1 MAYYPR
7 VADAVLAKGLTSSG
21 AVLIEGAKGCGK
33 TETAARAAKS
43 TVQFDTN
50 PDVAIKMD
58 IDPKLVLKGETP
70 RLLDEW
76 QLFPRIWDFT
86 RREVDLRKE
95 KGQFILTGS
104 ATPDEQARRHSG
116 AGRFSVMR
124 MRPMSWFERGW
135 SSGEVS
141 LKSLFDGDPL
151 QSADTDFSIEGLSEK
166 IALGGWPGL
175 IGENADA
182 AFEFAK
188 NYVTLIAEVDV
199 DRVSERRRNSLKV
212 LRFIRSLARNI
223 STEASLR
230 AIASD
235 AGGSDDTLDNETAS
249 AYLQALERLMVTE
262 NLPAWNPHIRS
273 SAALRKS
280 PKRHF
285 CDPSLALG
293 ALGMTAGKLASDLKF
308 LGMLFESVV
317 IRDLRVYAWA
327 AGGSV
332 SHYRD
337 ATGHEVDAIID
348 FPDGRWGAFEVKM
361 GMGAV
366 EEAAAN
372 LRALSAK
379 IDTSKTPAASALCV
393 ITGNGFAHRR
403 SDGVCV
409 IPLATLRN

>member
-7 VADAVLAKGLTSSG
+7 IADAVLAKGLTSSG
-21 AVLIEGAKGCGK
+21 AVLIEGTKGCGK

-43 TVQFDTN
+43 IVQFDTDPN
-50 PDVAIKMD
+50 VAIKMD

-175 IGENADA
+175 IGENADT
-182 AFEFAK
+182 AFEFTK

-293 ALGMTAGKLASDLKF
+293 ALEITAKKLASDLKF

-327 AGGSV
+327 TGGSV

-337 ATGHEVDAIID
+337 ATGHEIDAIID

-366 EEAAAN
+366 EEAATN
-372 LRALSAK
+372 LRALSEK
-379 IDTSKTPAASALCV
+379 IDTSKTPAPSALCV

-409 IPLATLRN
+409 IPLASLRN

>member
-1 MAYYPR
+1 MAYHSR
-7 VADAVLAKGLTSSG
+7 MADAVLARGLKSSG
-21 AVLIEGAKGCGK
+21 AVLIEGAKACGK
-33 TETAARAAKS
+33 TETAARIAKS
-43 TVQFDTN
+43 VSLFDTD
-50 PDVAIKMD
+50 PDVPIKMD
-58 IDPKLVLKGETP
+58 IDPTLILQGATP

-86 RREVDLRKE
+86 RREVDARKQ
-95 KGQFILTGS
+95 KGQFVLTGS
-104 ATPDEQARRHSG
+104 ATSDDKARRHSG
-116 AGRFSVMR
+116 AGRFSVLK

-141 LKSLFDGDPL
+141 LQSLVETEAPR
-151 QSADTDFSIEGLSEK
+151 SADAEFSIPGLCDR

-175 IGENADA
+175 IGEDADA
-182 AFEFAK
+182 AFEFTK
-188 NYVTLIAEVDV
+188 NYVNLIAEVDV
-199 DRVSERRRNSLKV
+199 DRVSERRRNAAKV

-223 STEASLR
+223 STEASLH

-235 AGGSDDTLDNETAS
+235 AAGSDDTLDDDTAR

-293 ALGMTAGKLASDLKF
+293 ALGITARKLASDLRF
-308 LGMLFESVV
+308 LGMLFESTV
-317 IRDLRVYAWA
+317 IRDLRVYAWG

-337 ATGHEVDAIID
+337 ATGHEVDAIVEY
-348 FPDGRWGAFEVKM
+348 PDGRWGAFEVKM
-361 GMGAV
+361 GGGAV
-366 EEAAAN
+366 EQATSN
-372 LRALSAK
+372 LLALAAK
-379 IDTSKTPAASALCV
+379 IDTASTQPPAVLCV

-403 SDGVCV
+403 KDGVCV
-409 IPLATLRN
+409 VPLATLCP

>member
-7 VADAVLAKGLTSSG
+7 IADAVLTKGLTSSG

-33 TETAARAAKS
+33 TETATRTAKS
-43 TVQFDTN
+43 DVHFDTD

-58 IDPKLVLKGETP
+58 IDPNLVLNGEAP

-76 QLFPRIWDFT
+76 QLFPRIWDFA
-86 RREVDLRKE
+86 RREIDKRKK

-124 MRPMSWFERGW
+124 MRPMSWFEREW

-141 LKSLFDGDPL
+141 LKSIFDGDAF
-151 QSADTDFSIEGLSEK
+151 QSASTDFSIEGLSEK

-175 IGENADA
+175 IGENSAA
-182 AFEFAK
+182 AFEFTR

-212 LRFIRSLARNI
+212 LRFIRSLSRNI
-223 STEASLR
+223 STEASVR

-293 ALGMTAGKLASDLKF
+293 ALGITAKKLASDLNF

-327 AGGSV
+327 DGGSV

-337 ATGHEVDAIID
+337 ASGHEVDAIIE
-348 FPDGRWGAFEVKM
+348 FPDGNWGAFEVKM

-366 EEAAAN
+366 DQAAAN
-372 LRALSAK
+372 LLAFAEK

-409 IPLATLRN
+409 IPLATLRD